1 MNKLYLIQK
10 RKLKIKEMPIT
21 SDTFVKVVDIGKTIF
36 FNKEDAQKMLADLID
51 LKNHSDEG
59 KIFVGSRKG
68 ATTKTISYFVSPDV
82 IQLTIDDMENNQ

>member
-10 RKLKIKEMPIT
+10 RKLKIKEIPIT

-36 FNKEDAQKMLADLID
+36 FNREDAQKMLADLIY
-51 LKNHSDEG
+51 LKNRSDEG
-59 KIFVGSRKG
+59 KTFVGSRKSV
-68 ATTKTISYFVSPDV
+68 TTKTINYFVSPDV